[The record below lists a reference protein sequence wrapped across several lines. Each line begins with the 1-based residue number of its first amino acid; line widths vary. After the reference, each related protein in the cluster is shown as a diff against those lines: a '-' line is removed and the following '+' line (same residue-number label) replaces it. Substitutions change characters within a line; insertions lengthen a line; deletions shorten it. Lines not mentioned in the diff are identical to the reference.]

1 MPTPSLFSNV
11 ESYQPVTL
19 TGFVYLEFAWG
30 TALPLLS
37 GRACHTSVTVA
48 SLAHPK
54 LAGGSRQ
61 THLFWQAC
69 LFTVHAG
76 ACPPFS
82 GAQGVPSSLLC
93 VLFSCLFIIQFF
105 IFVFCRAGVSL
116 CSGLCWFIPEVAVWI
131 LHAAYLLSCW
141 SASPKQVRSWHL
153 VVQEPS
159 WFLHISW
166 CGEAMCGL
174 GVQGY
179 QSFASSWWYFLP
191 GVSLMTQ
198 QDFYFMELMLSAS
211 SL

>member
-1 MPTPSLFSNV
+1 MRLK
-11 ESYQPVTL
+11 Q
-19 TGFVYLEFAWG
+19 
-30 TALPLLS
+30 LS
-37 GRACHTSVTVA
+37 V
-48 SLAHPK
+48 
-54 LAGGSRQ
+54 
-61 THLFWQAC
+61 
-69 LFTVHAG
+69 TVHAG

-82 GAQGVPSSLLC
+82 GAQGAQSSLLC

-105 IFVFCRAGVSL
+105 IFVFVFCRAGVSL
-116 CSGLCWFIPEVAVWI
+116 CSGLCWFIPGVAVGI

-166 CGEAMCGL
+166 CGEGMWGL

-179 QSFASSWWYFLP
+179 QSFASSWWFFLP
-191 GVSLMTQ
+191 GVSVGTQ
-198 QDFYFMELMLSAS
+198 QDFYFTELMLSAS